1 MRMSRRNR
9 ERGSA
14 AIEAVIGIPAF
25 GLFLVLIILGGRVTI
40 AHQAVESAAAASARA
55 ASISRTQGQAQTAAS
70 AGATTS
76 LRNQSVNC
84 LTTQVRV
91 DTSGFAA
98 PAGTP
103 ASVGATVTCVVN
115 LSDLALPGLPGSR
128 SITATASSPL
138 DTYRER

>member
-40 AHQAVESAAAASARA
+40 AHQAVESAAAAAARA

-76 LRNQSVNC
+76 LRNQSVN
-84 LTTQVRV
+84 
-91 DTSGFAA
+91 
-98 PAGTP
+98 
-103 ASVGATVTCVVN
+103 
-115 LSDLALPGLPGSR
+115 
-128 SITATASSPL
+128 
-138 DTYRER
+138 